1 MKKITFPKFEIKGS
15 ELISNIKSFISKSE
29 KKIQEIKKIK
39 NPTWENVVL
48 ELENSEEE
56 FSLFMSEVSHLT
68 NVLKDKEL
76 DDAYEESIPLL
87 SSHYNKVGQDIEL
100 LEIYKKL
107 KSTNL
112 NSIQHRILDKII
124 LSFKHSG
131 IFLSEE
137 NKDKFNEITK
147 KKMLLSNKFSQNDQ
161 DSTDSWSK
169 LVTKG
174 ELEGLPQNV
183 IDRFEVAAKEEGK
196 IGCLLTLQFPDY
208 LPVMQYANNRDLRE
222 MLYKSMYTTASEISN
237 GGEYDNLPVINEILA
252 SRKEIAS
259 LLDYDN
265 YAEYSLVNKM
275 AKDSTQVL
283 TFLNELKDKTKEKG
297 INELNELKEFAF
309 KLDGITLE
317 SFDVPYYSEKL
328 RIEKY
333 DINQEEIKEYFT
345 LNKSLTGLFWLLE
358 ELFDIT
364 VSEEDPKHSYHEDL
378 RLFKLSKNNETVA
391 YIYADLHSRKG
402 KRSGAWMSDYV
413 SFSNSDTPIAFV
425 SCNFE
430 KAAEKDNSLL
440 RFEEV
445 ETLFHEFGHALHH
458 TLTVVEE
465 KDASGISGVPW
476 DAVELPSTFMEFFCM
491 EDLILEKISGHYKTG
506 EKLPLELKEK
516 LQKSRNFQSGM
527 ILLRQLE
534 FSITDMLIHIEDS
547 EPYEILEKVR
557 SEIGML
563 KTPKYNRFLN
573 AFSHI
578 FAGGYAAGY
587 YSYKWADILSS
598 DIFETFRDNGVVC
611 KETASRYLDCILS
624 KGSSKEISEMFVDF
638 KGREPKTDAFLRSQ
652 GII

>member
-1 MKKITFPKFEIKGS
+1 MKKVTFPKFEIKSS
-15 ELISNIKSFISKSE
+15 ELISNIESFIFKAE
-29 KKIQEIKKIK
+29 KKMEEIKQIE
-39 NPTWENVVL
+39 NPTWENVVIDF
-48 ELENSEEE
+48 ENNEND

-68 NVLKDKEL
+68 HVLKDKDL
-76 DDAYEESIPLL
+76 DDAYEMSIPLL
-87 SSHYNKVGQDIEL
+87 SSHYNKIGQDVEL

-107 KSTNL
+107 KETNL
-112 NSIQHRILDKII
+112 NDIQTRILDKII
-124 LSFKHSG
+124 LSFKNSG

-137 NKDKFNEITK
+137 NKKTFNEISAQE
-147 KKMLLSNKFSQNDQ
+147 MLLSNKFTQNDQ

-169 LVTKG
+169 MVSKADLD
-174 ELEGLPQNV
+174 GLPQNV
-183 IDRFEVAAKEEGK
+183 IDRFELAGKEEGK
-196 IGCLLTLQFPDY
+196 DGCLLTLQFPDY
-208 LPVMQYANNRDLRE
+208 LPVMQYANNREIRE
-222 MLYKSMYTTASEISN
+222 LLYKSMYTTASEFSN
-237 GGEYDNLPVINEILA
+237 DGKYNNLPVINEILS
-252 SRKEIAS
+252 SRRKTAE
-259 LLDYDN
+259 LLDYEN

-297 INELNELKEFAF
+297 INELNELKQFAF
-309 KLDGITLE
+309 DLDGIDLE

-328 RIEKY
+328 RVQKY
-333 DINQEEIKEYFT
+333 DINQEEVKEYFT

-358 ELFDIT
+358 ELFEINVT
-364 VSEEDPKHSYHEDL
+364 EEVPTHSYHEDL
-378 RLFKLSKNNETVA
+378 RLFKLSKKGETVA

-402 KRSGAWMSDYV
+402 KKSGAWMSDYV
-413 SFSNSDTPIAFV
+413 SYSTTDVPIAFV
-425 SCNFE
+425 TCNFE

-458 TLTVVEE
+458 TLTVIEE
-465 KDASGISGVPW
+465 KYASGISGVPW

-506 EKLPLELKEK
+506 EKLPLELKQK

-547 EPYEILEKVR
+547 EPYDVLERVR
-557 SEIGML
+557 NEIGML
-563 KTPKYNRFLN
+563 KTPDYNRFLN

-578 FAGGYAAGY
+578 FSGGYAAGY

-598 DIFETFRDNGVVC
+598 DIFETFKENGVVC
-611 KETASRYLDCILS
+611 KKTAIKYLDCILS
-624 KGSSKEISEMFVDF
+624 QGSSKEISEMFVDF

-652 GII
+652 GIM